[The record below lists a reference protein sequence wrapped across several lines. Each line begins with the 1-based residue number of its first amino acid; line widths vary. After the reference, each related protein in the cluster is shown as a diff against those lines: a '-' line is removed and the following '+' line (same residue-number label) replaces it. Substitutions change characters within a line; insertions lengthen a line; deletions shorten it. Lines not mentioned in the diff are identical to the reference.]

1 MKELLIIRHAK
12 SSWEYEVSDR
22 DRPLQERGIRDAH
35 RIGAALSAE
44 LAPPEAVFSSPANR
58 ALHTCMIIM
67 RQLELPLNLLEVTES
82 LYDFGGVGLR
92 TFVKGLDNSLDRVM
106 LFGHN
111 HAITDTANAWG
122 NSYFD
127 NIPTAG
133 FVHLKFE
140 TNTWSSITEGLT
152 DRTLFPKALR

>member
-12 SSWEYEVSDR
+12 SSWEYQVSDR

-35 RIGAALSAE
+35 RIGGALSTD
-44 LAPPEAVFSSPANR
+44 LALPNAVFSSPANR

-67 RQLELPLNLLEVTES
+67 QQLQLPLKLLKVTEE
-82 LYDFGGVGLR
+82 LYDFGGAGLR
-92 TFVKGLDNSLDRVM
+92 TFVHSLDNGLNRVM

-111 HAITDTANAWG
+111 HAITDTVNAWG
-122 NSYFD
+122 NTYFD

-133 FVHLKFE
+133 FVHLEFE
-140 TNTWSSITEGLT
+140 TTTWKGVSKGQT
-152 DRTLFPKALR
+152 RQTLFPKALR